1 MAMNQQQ
8 NLAPE
13 VSVIL
18 KAVSPWK
25 AYVSVRTS
33 GIFGSIGRVSG
44 LAITILLTFFW
55 FPLNSSGA
63 ILGGKPMPG
72 EDDPKSQFIRR
83 VFDSSLVSGRAY
95 PLLRDLCKKAG
106 HRLSG
111 SEGAARAV
119 LLMES
124 YLQSLGLDC
133 VWLQPVMVPRWVRGA
148 PEQGL
153 VMTSDKEPYRLRMLA
168 LGGSVG
174 TGPEGVRGE
183 LIEFGSLKELEE
195 ADSLQVTGRVV
206 FLNKPFDQ
214 RFISSFGSYGG
225 CIDVRFDGARLAA
238 SKGAVG
244 VLIRSLTHT
253 MDTFPHTGSMQYGN
267 ATARI
272 PAAAVSTV
280 DAEWISK
287 TLLRLKKI
295 GQRPKV
301 EFKTSCVQLPDT
313 LSYNVI
319 GDWYGSERPR
329 AWMVVGGHL
338 DSWDVGEGAQDDGAG
353 CAHSVEAIRLLR
365 AMGYRPRRSMRV
377 VLFMNEENGTRGAAE
392 YARWSAA
399 YGEKQWIGLES
410 DRGGFAPREFS
421 SEASA
426 ERIEALQPWL
436 KWLEP
441 YGVYAI
447 RKGGSGVDVGFLRP
461 QGTELYGLVPES
473 QRYFDY
479 HHAATDV
486 FESVNRR
493 ELELG
498 AASMASL
505 LYLLDQ
511 E

>member
-1 MAMNQQQ
+1 MIA
-8 NLAPE
+8 
-13 VSVIL
+13 I
-18 KAVSPWK
+18 
-25 AYVSVRTS
+25 
-33 GIFGSIGRVSG
+33 
-44 LAITILLTFFW
+44 AITLAG
-55 FPLNSSGA
+55 FPSHSWAEKTRGEEGSGEVDT
-63 ILGGKPMPG
+63 K
-72 EDDPKSQFIRR
+72 EKVIRQ
-83 VFDSSLVSGRAY
+83 VFDSALVSGKAY
-95 PLLRDLCKKAG
+95 PMLRDLCKKAG

-119 LLMES
+119 LLMRD
-124 YLQSLGLDC
+124 YMLGLDLDC

-148 PEQGL
+148 PEQGQIL
-153 VMTSDKEPYRLRMLA
+153 TGDAEPYRLRMLA

-174 TGPEGVRGE
+174 TGPSGVRGE
-183 LIEFGSLKELEE
+183 IIEFGSLKELEA
-195 ADSLQVTGRVV
+195 ADSLQVTGRIV

-214 RFISSFGSYGG
+214 RFISAFGSYGG
-225 CIDVRFDGARLAA
+225 CIDIRFDGARLAA
-238 SKGAVG
+238 SKGAIG

-253 MDTFPHTGSMQYGN
+253 LDTFPHTGSMQYGN
-267 ATARI
+267 AEVKI

-287 TLLRLKKI
+287 SLLRLKKI
-295 GQRPKV
+295 GKRPEV
-301 EFKTSCVQLPDT
+301 EFTTFCLQLPDT
-313 LSYNVI
+313 LSFNVI
-319 GDWYGSERPR
+319 GDWYGSDRPR

-338 DSWDVGEGAQDDGAG
+338 DSWDVGEGAHDDGAG
-353 CAHSVEAIRLLR
+353 CAHSVEALRLLK
-365 AMGYRPRRSMRV
+365 AVGYKPKRSMRV
-377 VLFMNEENGTRGAAE
+377 VLFMNEENGTRGATE

-399 YGEKQWIGLES
+399 SGEKQAIGLES

-421 SEASA
+421 SEATA
-426 ERIEALQPWL
+426 ERIQGLQPWL

-511 E
+511 EDSSK

>member
-1 MAMNQQQ
+1 MAMKIRFFLLSLHGFLVTCMVAMIFITQWS
-8 NLAPE
+8 ASY
-13 VSVIL
+13 SV
-18 KAVSPWK
+18 AATP
-25 AYVSVRTS
+25 S
-33 GIFGSIGRVSG
+33 GGE
-44 LAITILLTFFW
+44 
-55 FPLNSSGA
+55 NSS
-63 ILGGKPMPG
+63 
-72 EDDPKSQFIRR
+72 ESDPKAQLIRR

-111 SEGAARAV
+111 SDGAARAV
-119 LLMES
+119 LLMQD
-124 YLQSLGLDC
+124 YLKGMSLDC

-148 PEQGL
+148 PEQGQVL
-153 VMTSDKEPYRLRMLA
+153 TGDAKPYRLRMLA

-225 CIDVRFDGARLAA
+225 CIDIRFDGARLAA

-253 MDTFPHTGSMQYGN
+253 LDTFPHTGSMQYGN
-267 ATARI
+267 AKVRI

-280 DAEWISK
+280 DAEWISQ
-287 TLLRLKKI
+287 TLLRLKKL
-295 GQRPKV
+295 GKRPKV

-319 GDWYGSERPR
+319 GDWYGSDRPR

-338 DSWDVGEGAQDDGAG
+338 DSWDVGEGAHDDGAG

-365 AMGYRPRRSMRV
+365 AVGYQPKRSIRV
-377 VLFMNEENGTRGAAE
+377 VLFMNEENGTRGATE
-392 YARWSAA
+392 YALWSASS
-399 YGEKQWIGLES
+399 GEKQLIGLES

-421 SEASA
+421 SEAA
-426 ERIEALQPWL
+426 VERIQALQPWL

>member
-1 MAMNQQQ
+1 MRTNRLTYI
-8 NLAPE
+8 LAPMMAIAFLSVGLPRQSWASMTNGGEGIGE
-13 VSVIL
+13 VDANAKL
-18 KAVSPWK
+18 
-25 AYVSVRTS
+25 
-33 GIFGSIGRVSG
+33 
-44 LAITILLTFFW
+44 
-55 FPLNSSGA
+55 
-63 ILGGKPMPG
+63 
-72 EDDPKSQFIRR
+72 IRQ
-83 VFDSSLVSGRAY
+83 VFDSALVSGRAY

-119 LLMES
+119 LLMRD
-124 YLQSLGLDC
+124 YLQGLGLDC

-148 PEQGL
+148 AEQGQVL
-153 VMTSDKEPYRLRMLA
+153 TGDAEPYRLRMLA

-174 TGPEGVRGE
+174 TGPGGIRGE
-183 LIEFGSLKELEE
+183 IIEFGTLKELEE

-214 RFISSFGSYGG
+214 RFVSAFGSYGG
-225 CIDVRFDGARLAA
+225 CIDIRFDGARLAA
-238 SKGAVG
+238 AKGAVG

-253 MDTFPHTGSMQYGN
+253 LDTFPHTGSMQYGN
-267 ATARI
+267 ASVKI

-287 TLLRLKKI
+287 TLLRLKKL
-295 GQRPKV
+295 GKRPKV
-301 EFKTSCVQLPDT
+301 EFTTSCLQLPDT

-319 GDWYGSERPR
+319 GDWYGSDRPR

-338 DSWDVGEGAQDDGAG
+338 DSWDVGEGAHDDGAG
-353 CAHSVEAIRLLR
+353 CAHSVEALRLLK
-365 AMGYRPRRSMRV
+365 AVGYKPKRSMRV
-377 VLFMNEENGTRGAAE
+377 VLFMNEENGTRGATE

-399 YGEKQWIGLES
+399 SGEKQLIGLES

-421 SEASA
+421 SEATA
-426 ERIEALQPWL
+426 ERIQGLQPWL

-498 AASMASL
+498 AASMAAL

-511 E
+511 EGPVK

>member
-1 MAMNQQQ
+1 
-8 NLAPE
+8 
-13 VSVIL
+13 
-18 KAVSPWK
+18 
-25 AYVSVRTS
+25 
-33 GIFGSIGRVSG
+33 

-148 PEQGL
+148 PEQGQ